1 MEDNQNPDKS
11 GWLGSLSRAILR
23 RTGVARRER
32 EVWEK
37 LKTVI
42 ASSLKDPSQLDDTV
56 LKMIAGVLQLN
67 QKIVR
72 EAMVPRVDVVCIDRS
87 AGLQQLKRMM
97 VERGHSRIPVYDGSI
112 DKIVGV
118 AHLDDIVKQEVVGQG
133 KVELD
138 QVMRK
143 PYFVPETKRLREI
156 LARFR
161 ADKTLLA
168 IVVDEYGGT
177 AGVVTVEDVLEEIVG
192 EIRDEYEEP
201 EGAAVQ
207 VVDDRTV
214 IADGKADLDLLR
226 EYVDV
231 AAENHDFD
239 TVGGFVMEQIGSVPA
254 AQESFDFRGLRFTVL
269 EADERRVRKVKIERL
284 GQESAAEQTKE

>member
-1 MEDNQNPDKS
+1 VEDNQNPDKS